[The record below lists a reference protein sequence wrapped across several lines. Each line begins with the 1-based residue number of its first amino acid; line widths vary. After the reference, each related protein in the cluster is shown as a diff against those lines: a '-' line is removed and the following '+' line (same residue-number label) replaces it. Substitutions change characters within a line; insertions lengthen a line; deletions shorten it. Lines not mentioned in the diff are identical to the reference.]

1 MTAPWAEGGVHVL
14 TERLV
19 LRTPTEADAEQVAA
33 YRLRNREAHGWT
45 EPPRA
50 EEYFTADYWRRA
62 LGPVPGR
69 AMADTEYRFAAW
81 SLADPDQLVG
91 LVNLYNVVRGPVQ
104 CALLG
109 YSVDVAHMGRGYA
122 TEGVTAVVNWAF
134 QEADLM
140 RLEAG
145 VLPRNAASVRVL
157 EKCGFRRVGT
167 MRRSLRLAGGWEDH
181 DLYDQ
186 TNPAHRGSRP

>member
-1 MTAPWAEGGVHVL
+1 
-14 TERLV
+14 
-19 LRTPTEADAEQVAA
+19 
-33 YRLRNREAHGWT
+33 
-45 EPPRA
+45 
-50 EEYFTADYWRRA
+50 
-62 LGPVPGR
+62 
-69 AMADTEYRFAAW
+69 MADTEYRFAAW